1 MKDKLLQLLEIQDS
15 SKIPFHFLFNGKR
28 NIHFTFGIILSLL
41 MNIIS
46 FLFSITLILELLH
59 HSKPSVNY
67 AQFQSSMTTNMT
79 LNTKQLLFTI
89 AFRDKDYK
97 LINDPTIASLNAFYE
112 RTTTF
117 NGVINIEE
125 LQLDFMNCSNVY
137 PLFKEFG
144 VSDNFDN
151 VGLINYNCYN
161 YTEPIIIGGK
171 YGTEFYANLAFYI
184 SKCRNSSDSNITC
197 KSEEDIDDLL
207 EKGWLQ
213 ITYVSSYVDFN
224 NYSHPIQ
231 YVTEDTYIMF
241 DVKMNKKMY
250 VFFSPLQIFSEN
262 NILFSNEKK
271 EISTKH
277 DITTTDIISVLDNGI
292 ISSIMVC
299 PSFTVDK
306 YYRRYIKIQEI
317 GASIGGLYSG
327 LSIISFLLTAFYKLR
342 YVEMKIINELFFFG
356 SEHLL
361 NDKKSLFK
369 FLPNLKFENNN
380 KNNDDKKEMILNNRL
395 ISLKGINNNN
405 VIDVKIPDKIKRNS
419 LNFANNKFN
428 KFFYY
433 KIDLGLKNSLKMI
446 FCVFKNE
453 IKENYK
459 EYIFVKKEL
468 LKYID
473 YSQVSKYF
481 MDVEK
486 IKSLLNKY
494 NLSEKWVSEK
504 KLIAIDIPNNNNNTN
519 HVSKMIHST
528 ILANSNFVFNDDM

>member
-28 NIHFTFGIILSLL
+28 NIHFPLGILLSLL
-41 MNIIS
+41 INIIS
-46 FLFSITLILELLH
+46 FLFSITLILELIH

-97 LINDPTIASLNAFYE
+97 LINDPSIASLNAFYE
-112 RTTTF
+112 RTTTY
-117 NGVINIEE
+117 NGEINIEE
-125 LQLDFMNCSNVY
+125 LKLDFMNCSNVY

-271 EISTKH
+271 ETSTKH

-380 KNNDDKKEMILNNRL
+380 NNNDDKKEMILNNRL

-504 KLIAIDIPNNNNNTN
+504 KLIAIDIPNNNNNNN